1 MRSFLKYTP
10 GVWQAVVGLACALMV
25 LEIQRMPAARFVS
38 FSMFAPVPYVVEV
51 VVLVA
56 VAAWYMLRPAAR
68 TSGCAALRVSVA
80 VVAMASAWG
89 VLYGPGVGFGN
100 EVLLVVQMAYRVSSG
115 LLFVL
120 WGERLMA
127 LGARRAALAFATAC
141 LLSGVVTLVFALL
154 GSGAVRVAL
163 GLLPVV
169 AGALFVGYRPVVCA
183 VPAEAGTRDVREAG
197 DAQGAGA
204 QARARAPF
212 EFDKPLTRFACASKR
227 DLLLAVGLVVLP
239 LICRGPVISLQSSW
253 MNVQENPA
261 MAAFIQAGIG
271 CGIVLAGFVALF
283 VVVYAWNRSFVL
295 VYELFVLPVTFIA
308 FYTAQASVDL
318 WFLHVLILDATY
330 KVTLFFIL
338 MTPFLFPER
347 SRRNPV
353 VPLFASFAVTI
364 GVRALFVGL
373 YSVMTPSAF
382 IGLATVVVLATFIG
396 GGALA
401 FLVIQQQANER
412 EAMERAAAAAA
423 QASLEERCAIL
434 ARRCDLTPREREIL
448 ILLAQNYR
456 APYIAKHLVVS
467 PSTVKTHMRNLYS
480 KLNVH
485 SQAELLLLLDQ
496 ESNSISTEDPL
507 N

>member
-1 MRSFLKYTP
+1 MRIFLKYTP

-25 LEIQRMPAARFVS
+25 LEIQRMPAAQFVS

-56 VAAWYMLRPAAR
+56 VAAWYGLRPAAR
-68 TSGCAALRVSVA
+68 ASGSVALRASVA
-80 VVAMASAWG
+80 VVATLSAWG
-89 VLYGPGVGFGN
+89 VLYGPGFGFGN
-100 EVLLVVQMAYRVSSG
+100 ELLLVAQMTYRASSG

-120 WGERLMA
+120 WGERLMT
-127 LGARRAALAFATAC
+127 LGARRAALASATAC
-141 LLSGVVTLVFALL
+141 LLSGVVTLAFALL

-183 VPAEAGTRDVREAG
+183 VPTEAGAAG
-197 DAQGAGA
+197 DGAGA
-204 QARARAPF
+204 DAQTKRSRWASF
-212 EFDKPLTRFACASKR
+212 KFDKPLPRFACAGKR
-227 DLLLAVGLVVLP
+227 DLLLAVGLIALP
-239 LICRGPVISLQSSW
+239 LICRGPVVSLQSSW
-253 MNVQENPA
+253 MTLQGNPA

-308 FYTAQASVDL
+308 FYTAQASADL
-318 WFLHVLILDATY
+318 WFLHVLIIDATY

-338 MTPFLFPER
+338 MTPFLFPD
-347 SRRNPV
+347 SARRNPV
-353 VPLFASFAVTI
+353 VPLLASFAVMI
-364 GVRALFVGL
+364 GLRALFAGL
-373 YSVMTPSAF
+373 YSIMAPSVF

-401 FLVIQQQANER
+401 FLVIQRQANER

-423 QASLEERCAIL
+423 QVSLEERCAIL

-456 APYIAKHLVVS
+456 APYIAEHLVVS

>member
-1 MRSFLKYTP
+1 M
-10 GVWQAVVGLACALMV
+10 
-25 LEIQRMPAARFVS
+25 
-38 FSMFAPVPYVVEV
+38 
-51 VVLVA
+51 
-56 VAAWYMLRPAAR
+56 
-68 TSGCAALRVSVA
+68 
-80 VVAMASAWG
+80 
-89 VLYGPGVGFGN
+89 
-100 EVLLVVQMAYRVSSG
+100 
-115 LLFVL
+115 
-120 WGERLMA
+120 
-127 LGARRAALAFATAC
+127 
-141 LLSGVVTLVFALL
+141 
-154 GSGAVRVAL
+154 
-163 GLLPVV
+163 
-169 AGALFVGYRPVVCA
+169 
-183 VPAEAGTRDVREAG
+183 
-197 DAQGAGA
+197 
-204 QARARAPF
+204 
-212 EFDKPLTRFACASKR
+212 
-227 DLLLAVGLVVLP
+227 
-239 LICRGPVISLQSSW
+239 
-253 MNVQENPA
+253 
-261 MAAFIQAGIG
+261 
-271 CGIVLAGFVALF
+271 
-283 VVVYAWNRSFVL
+283 
-295 VYELFVLPVTFIA
+295 
-308 FYTAQASVDL
+308 
-318 WFLHVLILDATY
+318 
-330 KVTLFFIL
+330 
-338 MTPFLFPER
+338 
-347 SRRNPV
+347 

-456 APYIAKHLVVS
+456 APYIAEHLVVS